1 MCAILLASGMFAA
14 QPGEPT
20 VVVKFD
26 ALTLKDAERLNGKLV
41 AATFT
46 VGAPSYTWGEGKNL
60 RTVTAPRSAD
70 GAERTVILKGNR
82 LHDADKGAKVTVVGT
97 LRVIR
102 HPSATVGQMDLG
114 AWTELRIEE
123 R

>member
-1 MCAILLASGMFAA
+1 MCAILLAALFAA

-46 VGAPSYTWGEGKNL
+46 VGAPSYTWGERKNL
-60 RTVTAPRSAD
+60 ITVTAPESTD
-70 GAERTVILKGNR
+70 GNERTVILKGNR

-102 HPSATVGQMDLG
+102 HPDSTIGTTTFRG
-114 AWTELRIEE
+114 FTEIRIEE

>member
-1 MCAILLASGMFAA
+1 MCAILLAALFAA

-20 VVVKFD
+20 VVVTFD
-26 ALTLKDAERLNGKLV
+26 ALTLTDAERLNGKLV

-82 LHDADKGAKVTVVGT
+82 LNDTDTGAKVTVVGT
-97 LRVIR
+97 LRVIL
-102 HPSATVGQMDLG
+102 HPPATVGQMDLG